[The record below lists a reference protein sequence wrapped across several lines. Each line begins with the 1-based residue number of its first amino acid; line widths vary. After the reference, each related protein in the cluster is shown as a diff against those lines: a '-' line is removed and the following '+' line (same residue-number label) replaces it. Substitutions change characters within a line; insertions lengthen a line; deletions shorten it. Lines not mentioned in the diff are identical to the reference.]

1 MTELE
6 LLDEED
12 IDQAKYFLQALIQS
26 KKEVARI
33 ENASAL
39 KAESIIKLLSN
50 KSNYVSEELIAQTN
64 KMLSGITR
72 YIETFQVVN
81 VHSNGME

>member
-12 IDQAKYFLQALIQS
+12 IEQAKHFLQALIQS

-39 KAESIIKLLSN
+39 KAESIMKLLHN
-50 KSNYVSEELIAQTN
+50 KSNYVSEELIA
-64 KMLSGITR
+64 
-72 YIETFQVVN
+72 
-81 VHSNGME
+81 

>member
-12 IDQAKYFLQALIQS
+12 INQAKYFLQALIQS

-50 KSNYVSEELIAQTN
+50 KSNYVSEELIA
-64 KMLSGITR
+64 
-72 YIETFQVVN
+72 
-81 VHSNGME
+81 

>member
-12 IDQAKYFLQALIQS
+12 IEQAKYFLQALIQS
-26 KKEVARI
+26 KKEIERI

-39 KAESIIKLLSN
+39 KAESITKLINN
-50 KSNYVSEELIAQTN
+50 KSNYVSEEMMA
-64 KMLSGITR
+64 
-72 YIETFQVVN
+72 
-81 VHSNGME
+81 